1 MTSGHI
7 CIREKKLNN
16 KKMKVI
22 YFQQN
27 LIFCRMVSKNRA
39 SKSYWLTSR
48 TGIIF
53 GFKNH
58 PGSYYEICRKS
69 SKIFKKIDFFRFD
82 FACTVI
88 LVSKITRVSCIHSTK
103 YNIIYTIYLYII
115 YNYIYIYIDT
125 INLYI
130 ILLTYT
136 I

>member
-1 MTSGHI
+1 MGI
-7 CIREKKLNN
+7 YVLEKKKLNN
-16 KKMKVI
+16 KKKKVI

-39 SKSYWLTSR
+39 SNSYWLTSR
-48 TGIIF
+48 TGINF
-53 GFKNH
+53 GFKNR
-58 PGSYYEICRKS
+58 PGIILWNL
-69 SKIFKKIDFFRFD
+69 SKIVENFKKIYFFRFD

>member
-1 MTSGHI
+1 MGI
-7 CIREKKLNN
+7 YVLEKKKLNN

-39 SKSYWLTSR
+39 SNSYWLTFR
-48 TGIIF
+48 TGINF
-53 GFKNH
+53 GFKNR

-69 SKIFKKIDFFRFD
+69 SKILKKSIFFRFD

-130 ILLTYT
+130 ISFTYT

>member
-1 MTSGHI
+1 MGI
-7 CIREKKLNN
+7 YVLEKKKLNN
-16 KKMKVI
+16 KKKKVI

-39 SKSYWLTSR
+39 SRCYWLTSR
-48 TGIIF
+48 TGINF

-58 PGSYYEICRKS
+58 PGIILRNL
-69 SKIFKKIDFFRFD
+69 SKIVENFKKNLFFRFD

-130 ILLTYT
+130 ISFTYT